1 MNPSYSRQARGEAL
15 SFKVKFYQGIG
26 AIPDTVKNWVLNTF
40 ALFYYSQ
47 LLGLD
52 AFSVSAVLALA
63 MMFDAVTDPVV
74 GAFSDNLQTRWGRRH
89 PLMVVAAMPL
99 GLGIYGLFSPPEAAS
114 QTVLLGW
121 LLGCLVLTRGM
132 MTLYFVP
139 WAAIASELSD
149 DYHER
154 TSVMAHRYA
163 VGWAIGVSFPLFVYT
178 FLLPSNEAF
187 PVGQMNI
194 AGYPMVGIAAGLL
207 LTCGALATSLL
218 TLDQVPYLRQH
229 TQKTATLSLGSIITD
244 MLRAFKNGQFLLIF
258 IIVILISAIG
268 GTTTNLGIY
277 MNTFFW
283 GFDTTDLRWFSLSA
297 VGAFIA
303 FPLIALIQKRWEKK
317 HIILCC
323 AIVALFDGIAL
334 INLRFLDVLP
344 DNGDPRLLA
353 ILVGMGVVA
362 VAIAVVQGVIS
373 ASLLADILDQHEL
386 ETGYRQEGMFNA
398 ALSFSGKAVSGVGI
412 MLGGL
417 LMTLIAFPTQTD
429 PTQVSDEMIFRLG
442 LVVGILLPLLYLAP
456 IALINQYRITKAVHR
471 DIRRQLDERQAIRD
485 QSAASDA

>member
-1 MNPSYSRQARGEAL
+1 MAPLYSRTARSQPL
-15 SFKVKFYQGIG
+15 SFKAKLFQGIG

-63 MMFDAVTDPVV
+63 MLFDAVTDPVV

-132 MTLYFVP
+132 MTMYFVP

-258 IIVILISAIG
+258 IQA
-268 GTTTNLGIY
+268 
-277 MNTFFW
+277 
-283 GFDTTDLRWFSLSA
+283 
-297 VGAFIA
+297 
-303 FPLIALIQKRWEKK
+303 Q
-317 HIILCC
+317 
-323 AIVALFDGIAL
+323 
-334 INLRFLDVLP
+334 
-344 DNGDPRLLA
+344 LL
-353 ILVGMGVVA
+353 LKY
-362 VAIAVVQGVIS
+362 
-373 ASLLADILDQHEL
+373 HPC
-386 ETGYRQEGMFNA
+386 
-398 ALSFSGKAVSGVGI
+398 K
-412 MLGGL
+412 
-417 LMTLIAFPTQTD
+417 
-429 PTQVSDEMIFRLG
+429 
-442 LVVGILLPLLYLAP
+442 
-456 IALINQYRITKAVHR
+456 ITY
-471 DIRRQLDERQAIRD
+471 E
-485 QSAASDA
+485 

>member
-1 MNPSYSRQARGEAL
+1 
-15 SFKVKFYQGIG
+15 
-26 AIPDTVKNWVLNTF
+26 
-40 ALFYYSQ
+40 
-47 LLGLD
+47 
-52 AFSVSAVLALA
+52 
-63 MMFDAVTDPVV
+63 
-74 GAFSDNLQTRWGRRH
+74 
-89 PLMVVAAMPL
+89 
-99 GLGIYGLFSPPEAAS
+99 
-114 QTVLLGW
+114 
-121 LLGCLVLTRGM
+121 
-132 MTLYFVP
+132 
-139 WAAIASELSD
+139 
-149 DYHER
+149 
-154 TSVMAHRYA
+154 
-163 VGWAIGVSFPLFVYT
+163 
-178 FLLPSNEAF
+178 
-187 PVGQMNI
+187 
-194 AGYPMVGIAAGLL
+194 
-207 LTCGALATSLL
+207 
-218 TLDQVPYLRQH
+218 
-229 TQKTATLSLGSIITD
+229 
-244 MLRAFKNGQFLLIF
+244 LRAFKNGQFLLIF

>member
-63 MMFDAVTDPVV
+63 MLFDAVTDPVV

-283 GFDTTDLRWFSLSA
+283 GFDTTDLRWF
-297 VGAFIA
+297 
-303 FPLIALIQKRWEKK
+303 
-317 HIILCC
+317 
-323 AIVALFDGIAL
+323 
-334 INLRFLDVLP
+334 
-344 DNGDPRLLA
+344 
-353 ILVGMGVVA
+353 
-362 VAIAVVQGVIS
+362 
-373 ASLLADILDQHEL
+373 
-386 ETGYRQEGMFNA
+386 
-398 ALSFSGKAVSGVGI
+398 
-412 MLGGL
+412 
-417 LMTLIAFPTQTD
+417 
-429 PTQVSDEMIFRLG
+429 
-442 LVVGILLPLLYLAP
+442 
-456 IALINQYRITKAVHR
+456 
-471 DIRRQLDERQAIRD
+471 
-485 QSAASDA
+485 